1 MALLTG
7 YTHDIFVSYA
17 HNDNQPM
24 VSGTDGWVR
33 TLVNLLRVR
42 TVEKIGSNALD
53 IWMDYELYGNSPVTP
68 TITDAL
74 TGSAILLFIGSES
87 YLASAWC
94 QRELNAFLT
103 GSVADRRSD
112 ALKRLFMISRDK
124 IDRSR
129 LPEPLRDLIGYKFW
143 REDAGRPIPLGFP
156 LPERNDTEY
165 WSALNTIS
173 LEIADTLKTLQQGP
187 TTPPQSGP
195 IVHLAEVTE
204 DLEPLRQDVAAYLKQ
219 AGINIVPNS
228 YYPRDAIR
236 SFQDAVERDLRNCT
250 LFVQL
255 LSAVP
260 GRKPAELPQGFSGLQ
275 YQLAQVARKDILQW
289 RNPNLNPNDV
299 GDAELRK
306 LLLGSTV
313 VAEGFEVFKQ
323 RVKEHVLNPRPASP
337 PVRLPHSQK
346 LIFINTESGDRKIAE
361 RIANCVT
368 RKGFGFVLSRETRVR
383 NELRERLQECDGA
396 IIIYASSPA
405 KWVVRQQGYIRKI
418 LQELNPTPPTVAIY
432 ETQEEHPEFLDQR
445 YFPTYYFDRNVTCEA
460 LDPFLEEVKKRCR

>member
-7 YTHDIFVSYA
+7 YRHDIFVSYA
-17 HNDNQPM
+17 HNDNQPL
-24 VSGTDGWVR
+24 VSGEEGWVN
-33 TLVNLLRVR
+33 TLINLLRVR

-53 IWMDYELYGNSPVTP
+53 IWMDYDLSGNSPVTS

-74 TGSAILLFIGSES
+74 SGSAILLFIGSES

-103 GSVADRRSD
+103 SSVEDRKSD
-112 ALKRLFMISRDK
+112 ALKRLFMVSRDK
-124 IDRSR
+124 IDRLR
-129 LPEPLRDLIGYKFW
+129 LPEPLRDLIGYQFW

-173 LEIADTLKTLQQGP
+173 FEIADTLKTLQQG
-187 TTPPQSGP
+187 TATPPQSGP

-204 DLEPLRQDVAAYLKQ
+204 DLEPLRQEVAAYLKQ
-219 AGINIVPNS
+219 AGINILPNN
-228 YYPRDAIR
+228 YYPRDAIK
-236 SFQDAVERDLRNCT
+236 SFQDAVERDLGNSS

-275 YQLAQVARKDILQW
+275 FQLAQVARKDILQW
-289 RNPNLNPNDV
+289 RSPVLDLNDV
-299 GDAELRK
+299 GDAEHRQ
-306 LLLGSTV
+306 LLSGSAV
-313 VAEGFEVFKQ
+313 IAEGLEVFKQ
-323 RVKEHVLNPRPASP
+323 RVKERVFAPQTPSRRSTQRHA
-337 PVRLPHSQK
+337 QK
-346 LIFINTESGDRKIAE
+346 LIFINTESGDRQIAE
-361 RIANCVT
+361 RIANCIT

-418 LQELNPTPPTVAIY
+418 FQELDPPPPTVAIY
-432 ETQEEHPEFLDQR
+432 ETQEDHPEFLDQR
-445 YFPTYYFDRNVTCEA
+445 YFPTYFFDRHVTCEA
-460 LDPFLEEVKKRCR
+460 LDPFLEEVQKHCR